1 MTPEQRKTIIYSA
14 MSIDGFIS
22 TSDGGVEWLDDF
34 DPPENEDY
42 GYTALDNSLDTTIMG
57 RKTYEKVLSFK
68 IPWPYADKVNYVCS
82 KNPAWKDNK
91 DVVFKADPITLV
103 NKLKSSPGK
112 HIWIVGGGALNTILL
127 ANDLVDEMI
136 LSIIPVVLGSG
147 IKQFNTMDMI
157 KKFKLTKS
165 ESFSNGVILLH
176 YQRL

>member
-1 MTPEQRKTIIYSA
+1 

-22 TSDGGVEWLDDF
+22 TPDGGVEWLDDF
-34 DPPENEDY
+34 DPPENENY
-42 GYTALDNSLDTTIMG
+42 GYPEFYSSLDTTIMG

-91 DVVFKADPITLV
+91 DVVFEADPVTLV
-103 NKLKSSPGK
+103 NRLKSSPGK
-112 HIWIVGGGALNTILL
+112 NIWIVGGGALNTILL
-127 ANDLVDEMI
+127 ANDLVDKMI

-157 KKFKLTKS
+157 KKFKLNKS
-165 ESFSNGVILLH
+165 ESFSNGVIILH